1 MERIYYSD
9 YGRVW
14 AIDYDGLNVVDVA
27 ADYEKMTA
35 GEIKQVV
42 INEGGIIDN
51 DGTIHRG
58 SAKLPEHA
66 MATSDALEEMNYERL
81 SRPVKVFARGSQIGL
96 KYLDRPFYE
105 AMFGDIV
112 TKWTEQRAK
121 NDKELTAREVRKAL
135 ENHGYYVDDKGII
148 RYNPRK
154 AYKEGSEAWLAEGKK
169 LRDKAEMAMLIK
181 QHK

>member
-14 AIDYDGLNVVDVA
+14 SIDYDGLNVVDVA

-35 GEIKQVV
+35 GEIKQV
-42 INEGGIIDN
+42 IAGEGGTVDS

-58 SAKLPEHA
+58 SAKLPEHEVD
-66 MATSDALEEMNYERL
+66 TSDALEEANYDRL
-81 SRPVKVFARGSQIGL
+81 SGHVKVFARGAQIGL
-96 KYLDRPFYE
+96 KYLNRPFYE

-112 TKWTEQRAK
+112 TKWTEQRAE
-121 NDKELTAREVRKAL
+121 NNKELTAREVRKAI
-135 ENHGYYVDDKGII
+135 ENHGYYVDGEGII

-154 AYKEGSEAWLAEGKK
+154 AYKNGSDEWLAEGKK
-169 LRDKAEMAMLIK
+169 LRDKTEMAMLRK